1 MSINDGTAHEVE
13 PGRLTAFE
21 DAGGPDVTFNLP
33 PRPGRARQLVPSPVT
48 EPSERPGPTAHS
60 VALVETV
67 PERPIRSEKAAA
79 RKKAPAPTPDPGTK
93 GPESRVRPSNVHIP
107 VALLEPIARTKSD
120 HGLSNGEIIISSIE
134 GTYADLKDL
143 IHPAV
148 TAGGNLFA
156 SRRSR
161 ASRAN
166 DGPLT
171 PLNYRLREEDYATL
185 DRLVDEFG
193 ASSRGHL
200 ITVALTA
207 YLSPTS

>member
-1 MSINDGTAHEVE
+1 MSSNDGAAHEVE
-13 PGRLTAFE
+13 PGRLAAFE
-21 DAGGPDVTFNLP
+21 DAETPDLTFSLLR
-33 PRPGRARQLVPSPVT
+33 RPGRPPRSVPSPVT
-48 EPSERPGPTAHS
+48 AVPESSGTAAHD
-60 VALVETV
+60 VAQVETA
-67 PERPIRSEKAAA
+67 PERPTRVKKAAA
-79 RKKAPAPTPDPGTK
+79 KKQAPAPTPDPGTK

-107 VALLEPIARTKSD
+107 VALLEPIAQMKKTQ
-120 HGLSNGEIIISSIE
+120 GLSNGEIIISSIE

-143 IHPAV
+143 IHPAP

-171 PLNYRLREEDYATL
+171 PLNYRLREADYATL
-185 DRLVDEFG
+185 DQLVDELG

>member
-1 MSINDGTAHEVE
+1 M
-13 PGRLTAFE
+13 
-21 DAGGPDVTFNLP
+21 
-33 PRPGRARQLVPSPVT
+33 
-48 EPSERPGPTAHS
+48 PGPTAHS
-60 VALVETV
+60 VAVLETV
-67 PERPIRSEKAAA
+67 PERPRRVAA
-79 RKKAPAPTPDPGTK
+79 RKKAPSPTPDPGTK

-107 VALLEPIARTKSD
+107 VALLAPIAKMKSD

-143 IHPAV
+143 IQPAV

-207 YLSPTS
+207 FLSPTS

>member
-13 PGRLTAFE
+13 PGRLRAFE
-21 DAGGPDVTFNLP
+21 DAGDPDVTFNLP
-33 PRPGRARQLVPSPVT
+33 PRPGRARQLVSSPVT
-48 EPSERPGPTAHS
+48 EPSQMPGPTAHS
-60 VALVETV
+60 VAVLETV
-67 PERPIRSEKAAA
+67 PERPRRVAA
-79 RKKAPAPTPDPGTK
+79 RKKAPSPTPDPGTK

-107 VALLEPIARTKSD
+107 VALLAPIAKMKSD
-120 HGLSNGEIIISSIE
+120 RGLSNGEIIISSIE

-143 IHPAV
+143 IQPAV

-207 YLSPTS
+207 FLSPTS

>member
-13 PGRLTAFE
+13 PGRLRAFE
-21 DAGGPDVTFNLP
+21 DAGDPDVTFNLP
-33 PRPGRARQLVPSPVT
+33 PRPGRARQLVTSPVT
-48 EPSERPGPTAHS
+48 EPSQMPGPTAHS
-60 VALVETV
+60 VAVLETV
-67 PERPIRSEKAAA
+67 PERPRRVAA

-107 VALLEPIARTKSD
+107 VALLAPIAKMKSD

-134 GTYADLKDL
+134 GTYADLKVL
-143 IHPAV
+143 IQPAV

-207 YLSPTS
+207 FLSPTS